1 MWDDKDENIGSL
13 SSFGDVWNGDDIVRN
28 FDARQVLDVLVTSV
42 DDLCQLLL
50 KTLTCDKVLRKKQTT
65 IDFEPLKHKQPTVF
79 KQAYFWRVYSCDIL
93 KVDIIIAL

>member
-42 DDLCQLLL
+42 DDLCQLLALHNLLEDPHVDL
-50 KTLTCDKVLRKKQTT
+50 KLNV
-65 IDFEPLKHKQPTVF
+65 
-79 KQAYFWRVYSCDIL
+79 S
-93 KVDIIIAL
+93 